1 MKQGIDNRALISIA
15 MICFM
20 YSLPL
25 ILWGGYYWD
34 DVIRSAQGL
43 YGWKEN
49 ARPLADVV
57 FYVLNSGGVNANFYP
72 LPQILAVIVM
82 SLTIFLCWRRLL
94 KSKGIL
100 SVLCCIP
107 LLTAPTFVENLL
119 FRYDALTMSL
129 SVMLAVIPAVTRLP
143 NLQKFFFS
151 VFCIFASLSLYQA
164 SITVFV
170 IMTALVFL
178 ADIRSENYKQAN
190 YSVFFSILALLAGS
204 AIYSKLVAKRY
215 LVGSYNLK
223 HSETLSFS
231 DGGFWDGFIKNLDT
245 FFTYI
250 IKISP
255 SMVLVSLLIAATFSL
270 ACCVYISINSY
281 RNGGVHGK
289 ISSAMCLI
297 SIPVVIFCIVGP
309 VALLKQP
316 VFTARV
322 LIGYGAFILSC
333 NVISMWY
340 LPRKFAAAFSIP
352 LIFMT
357 IFCYTLTNSLKSQ
370 DEYEGAITRSIIND
384 MAALNSDTQPKIAIA
399 GRMPKS
405 TQTRLAEKS
414 YPIVHNLTPILVN
427 GSSEWALQR
436 FRQYGLIATMASKQD
451 IENIES
457 NLCNT
462 QRIRRGTYYDLYIN
476 KNILFIDFNKKC
488 K

>member
-1 MKQGIDNRALISIA
+1 MDNKNTKAFFTISF
-15 MICFM
+15 ICFI
-20 YSLPL
+20 YSFPL

-57 FYVLNSGGVNANFYP
+57 FYVLNSGGINANFYP
-72 LPQILAVIVM
+72 LPQIFAVIVM
-82 SLTIFLCWRRLL
+82 SFTIFLCWKRLL
-94 KSKGIL
+94 ENKGIL
-100 SVLCCIP
+100 SALCCIP
-107 LLTAPTFVENLL
+107 LIAAPTFVENLL

-129 SVMLAVIPAVTRLP
+129 SVMLAVIPAIIRQPYLS
-143 NLQKFFFS
+143 KFIFATI
-151 VFCIFASLSLYQA
+151 CIFASLSLYQA

-170 IMTALVFL
+170 IMTALVFV
-178 ADIRSENYKQAN
+178 SEVKSGNYEQAN
-190 YSVFFSILALLAGS
+190 KSVFVSICALLLGS
-204 AIYSKLVAKRY
+204 AIYNKLVAQRY

-223 HSETLSFS
+223 HSETLSLS
-231 DGGFWDGFIKNLDT
+231 DGGFLDGFIKNLET
-245 FFTYI
+245 FFTYV

-384 MAALNSDTQPKIAIA
+384 MAALNSDVQPRVAIA

-451 IENIES
+451 IEKIES